1 MRHQNV
7 WLTLSFSSVLAIVL
21 FFGGQGYAN
30 TSEYEISVNG
40 VALRE
45 TLELENSDALAM
57 KHYYGPQTAA
67 GLMAAF
73 DAAYAA
79 ARPKVTATMSRKKK
93 VEIRREWAEAEIDAR
108 YPRAE
113 WLQLLL
119 DKGIT
124 ITHARDYAM
133 YLAKRHTLALV
144 EDNPKL
150 WQSGILRLPWESG
163 IFGLPRTKDWNTF
176 KAAYLDKWIDIHVR
190 TRDAAASAE
199 EVIGRIAHA
208 QEWIEHAQEWAAQ
221 AQERIFAVP
230 PTPATPAIPPTPAI
244 PAIPPT
250 PAIPAI
256 SRLSQA
262 QLQLARAKQELAR
275 VEQARQRLERAQKSA
290 EAQIKRARQ
299 QLKRVQEELERA
311 RKRVPPPSH
320 KREPKQDSKGGTL

>member
-1 MRHQNV
+1 MRHKNV

-21 FFGGQGYAN
+21 FFGGQGHAN
-30 TSEYEISVNG
+30 TWNYEISVNG
-40 VALRE
+40 VTLQE

-57 KHYYGPQTAA
+57 EHYHGPQTAA

-93 VEIRREWAEAEIDAR
+93 VEIRREWSEAEIDAR

-119 DKGIT
+119 DRGIT

-133 YLAKRHTLALV
+133 YLSKRHTLALV

-150 WQSGILRLPWESG
+150 WKSGILNLPWESG

-176 KAAYLDKWIDIHVR
+176 KAAYLDKWIDTHAQI
-190 TRDAAASAE
+190 RDAAASAE
-199 EVIGRIAHA
+199 EVIERIEHA
-208 QEWIEHAQEWAAQ
+208 QEWIEHAQEWAAH
-221 AQERIFAVP
+221 AQERIFAV
-230 PTPATPAIPPTPAI
+230 PPTPAI

-256 SRLSQA
+256 PRLSQEA
-262 QLQLARAKQELAR
+262 QLMQAQAQLARAKQELAR
-275 VEQARQRLERAQKSA
+275 VAQARQRLERAQKSA
-290 EAQIKRARQ
+290 EAQIERARQ

-311 RKRVPPPSH
+311 RKRVPPPL
-320 KREPKQDSKGGTL
+320 KRAPKPTDSKEGTL

>member
-30 TSEYEISVNG
+30 TSDYEISVNG

-93 VEIRREWAEAEIDAR
+93 VEIRREWSEAEIDAR

-119 DKGIT
+119 DRGIT

-133 YLAKRHTLALV
+133 YLAIRHTLALV

-150 WQSGILRLPWESG
+150 WKSGILRLPWESG
-163 IFGLPRTKDWNTF
+163 ILGLPRTKDWNTF
-176 KAAYLDKWIDIHVR
+176 KAAYLDNWIDARARIR
-190 TRDAAASAE
+190 AAAASTE
-199 EVIGRIAHA
+199 EVIGRIEHA

-230 PTPATPAIPPTPAI
+230 PTPAIPAVPPTPAI
-244 PAIPPT
+244 PAIP
-250 PAIPAI
+250 
-256 SRLSQA
+256 RLSQA
-262 QLQLARAKQELAR
+262 QAQIARAKQELAR

-290 EAQIKRARQ
+290 EAQIERARQ
-299 QLKRVQEELERA
+299 HLKRVQEELERA

>member
-7 WLTLSFSSVLAIVL
+7 WLTLSFFSVLAIVL
-21 FFGGQGYAN
+21 FFAGQGYAN
-30 TSEYEISVNG
+30 TSDYEISVNG

-45 TLELENSDALAM
+45 TLEFENSDALAM
-57 KHYYGPQTAA
+57 KHYHGPQTAA

-73 DAAYAA
+73 DAAYTA

-93 VEIRREWAEAEIDAR
+93 VEIRREWDEAEIDAR

-119 DKGIT
+119 DRGIT

-150 WQSGILRLPWESG
+150 WKSGIFRLPWESG

-176 KAAYLDKWIDIHVR
+176 KAAYLDNWIDTHEQI
-190 TRDAAASAE
+190 RDAAASAE
-199 EVIGRIAHA
+199 EVIGRLEHA

-221 AQERIFAVP
+221 AQERILAV
-230 PTPATPAIPPTPAI
+230 PPTPAI

-256 SRLSQA
+256 PPAPAIPRLSQA
-262 QLQLARAKQELAR
+262 QAQIARAKQELAR
-275 VEQARQRLERAQKSA
+275 VEHARQQLERAQKSA
-290 EAQIKRARQ
+290 EAQIERARQ

-320 KREPKQDSKGGTL
+320 KREPKQDSKGGPL